1 MAFNLKKIAMESE
14 TAFIH
19 LADSSN
25 EKLMDGDKK
34 VGVNVYSPATTQ
46 HRNAT
51 RRLAKFAGKPE
62 SDEKDDAKIDYL
74 CAITHSWE
82 NIDFEGL
89 SGADLSR
96 KIYSDATLQS
106 IHQQIERECV
116 IFGNFLPKSTSN

>member
-1 MAFNLKKIAMESE
+1 MAFNLKNIAMEAE

-19 LADSSN
+19 LTDPSG

-34 VGVNVYSPATTQ
+34 VGVNVYSPASTIART
-46 HRNAT
+46 AA
-51 RRLAKFAGKPE
+51 RRWAKFAGKSE

-74 CAITHSWE
+74 CAITQSWE
-82 NIDFEGL
+82 NIDFDGL

-106 IHQQIERECV
+106 IHQQIESEC
-116 IFGNFLPKSTSN
+116 IKFGNFLAKSTSN